1 MRNALSLLGNSNR
14 QSEMTTTIF
23 IDGEAGTTG
32 LQIRDRLAQRR
43 DVKVLSLDHG
53 RRKDPVARAEMLNQA
68 EISILCLPDEAS
80 RQAVAM
86 VDNPDARLIDAS
98 IAYRTD
104 GDWVYGMAEYGPD
117 QPAKI
122 TAAKRVTNP
131 GCYACSSVA
140 MVRPLVMAGIVP
152 ADFPV
157 TLNAVSGY
165 SGGGRKMIET
175 FEDAA
180 SPGYTKSTIY
190 LYALGLNH
198 KHTDEIK
205 VHGGLERRPLFV
217 PSVGRFAQGLIV
229 SLPLQLW
236 ALPGAATPTD
246 VHEAL
251 ADHYAP
257 TSMVTIAGLAETAT
271 MDTLDPEALNGTD
284 ELRLHVFAN
293 EEHGQVV
300 VAALLDN
307 LGKGASGQAVQNMN
321 LMCGLDQATGLK
333 R

>member
-1 MRNALSLLGNSNR
+1 
-14 QSEMTTTIF
+14 MTPTIF

-32 LQIRDRLAQRR
+32 LQIRERLAGRR
-43 DVKVLSLDHG
+43 DVTLLSLDNS
-53 RRKDPVARAEMLNQA
+53 RRKDPAARAEMLNRA
-68 EISILCLPDEAS
+68 DISILCLPDEAS

-104 GDWVYGMAEYGPD
+104 SDWVYGMAEYGPD
-117 QPAKI
+117 QAQRI
-122 TAAKRVTNP
+122 AAAKRVTNP
-131 GCYACSSVA
+131 GCYACSAVA

-165 SGGGRKMIET
+165 SGGGRKLIET
-175 FEDAA
+175 FEDVA
-180 SPGYTKSTIY
+180 SPKYTKSTFY
-190 LYALGLNH
+190 LYALGLEH
-198 KHTDEIK
+198 KHTEEIR
-205 VHGGLERRPLFV
+205 VHGGLDRRPLFV
-217 PSVGRFAQGLIV
+217 PSVGRFAQGMIV

-236 ALPGAATPTD
+236 ALPGAPGAAD
-246 VHEAL
+246 VHGAL

-257 TSMVTIAGLAETAT
+257 ASMVTLAALAETAA
-271 MDTLDPEALNGTD
+271 MDTLDPEALNGSD
-284 ELRLHVFAN
+284 EMRLHVFAN
-293 EEHGQVV
+293 QDHGQVV

-321 LMCGLDQATGLK
+321 LMCGFEQTTGLK

>member
-1 MRNALSLLGNSNR
+1 
-14 QSEMTTTIF
+14 
-23 IDGEAGTTG
+23 
-32 LQIRDRLAQRR
+32 
-43 DVKVLSLDHG
+43 
-53 RRKDPVARAEMLNQA
+53 
-68 EISILCLPDEAS
+68 
-80 RQAVAM
+80 
-86 VDNPDARLIDAS
+86 
-98 IAYRTD
+98 
-104 GDWVYGMAEYGPD
+104 
-117 QPAKI
+117 
-122 TAAKRVTNP
+122 
-131 GCYACSSVA
+131 
-140 MVRPLVMAGIVP
+140 
-152 ADFPV
+152 
-157 TLNAVSGY
+157 
-165 SGGGRKMIET
+165 MIET

-198 KHTDEIK
+198 KHTEEIK

>member
-1 MRNALSLLGNSNR
+1 
-14 QSEMTTTIF
+14 MTTTIF

-32 LQIRDRLAQRR
+32 LQIRDRLAGRR
-43 DVKVLSLDHG
+43 DIKLISLDHD
-53 RRKDPVARAEMLNQA
+53 RRKDPAARSEMLNRA
-68 EISILCLPDEAS
+68 DISILCLPDEAS
-80 RQAVAM
+80 RQAVSM
-86 VDNPDARLIDAS
+86 VDSPDARLIDAS

-122 TAAKRVTNP
+122 AAAKRVTNP
-131 GCYACSSVA
+131 GCYACSSIA
-140 MVRPLVMAGIVP
+140 MLRPLVMAGIVP
-152 ADFPV
+152 ADFPI

-165 SGGGRKMIET
+165 SGGGRKLIET

-180 SPGYTKSTIY
+180 SPDYTESTFY
-190 LYALGLNH
+190 LYALGLEH
-198 KHTDEIK
+198 KHTEEIR
-205 VHGGLERRPLFV
+205 VHGGLDRRPLFV
-217 PSVGRFAQGLIV
+217 PSVGRFARGMIV

-236 ALPGAATPTD
+236 ALPGTPTPTD
-246 VHEAL
+246 IHEAL

-257 TSMVTIAGLAETAT
+257 ASMVTVASLAETAAL
-271 MDTLDPEALNGTD
+271 DTLDPETLNGTD

-293 EEHGQVV
+293 ESHGQVM

-321 LMCGLDQATGLK
+321 LMCGFPETAGLTQEALFP
-333 R
+333 

>member
-1 MRNALSLLGNSNR
+1 
-14 QSEMTTTIF
+14 MTATIF

-32 LQIRDRLAQRR
+32 LQIRDRLAGRR
-43 DVKVLSLDHG
+43 DVELLSLDHD
-53 RRKDPVARAEMLNQA
+53 RRKDPAARAEMLNRA
-68 EISILCLPDEAS
+68 DLSILCLPEEAS

-104 GDWVYGMAEYGPD
+104 GDWVYGMPEFGPG
-117 QPAKI
+117 QPATI
-122 TAAKRVTNP
+122 AAARRVTNP

-165 SGGGRKMIET
+165 SGGGRKLIEA
-175 FEDAA
+175 FEDPA
-180 SPGYTKSTIY
+180 SPDHTGSPFY
-190 LYALGLNH
+190 LYALGLEH
-198 KHTDEIK
+198 KHTEEIR
-205 VHGGLERRPLFV
+205 VHGGLEKRPLFV
-217 PSVGRFAQGLIV
+217 PGVGRFAQGMIV

-236 ALPGAATPTD
+236 ALPGAPTPAD
-246 VHEAL
+246 IHAAL
-251 ADHYAP
+251 ADHYAVGP
-257 TSMVTIAGLAETAT
+257 MITVADLAETAA

-284 ELRLHVFAN
+284 ELRLHVFGN
-293 EEHGQVV
+293 EDHGQAVV
-300 VAALLDN
+300 VALLDN

-321 LMCGLDQATGLK
+321 LMCGFDQTTGLK
-333 R
+333 C